1 MKKFGTKQV
10 MPLLLALLAIVWLVV
25 GLGEFGFWVEGTG
38 PSPAFVPTIVS
49 VLLLAMYVIQFI
61 RSFKEAPSKYH
72 KDEFL
77 FIGALVILLACVYII
92 GMLPSMTIF
101 LLVWMK
107 GVEKAPWSHT
117 LIVTVGTMAVLI
129 GVFAIWLQVR
139 FPMGIILDTLL

>member
-1 MKKFGTKQV
+1 MKRFGTKQV
-10 MPLLLALLAIVWLVV
+10 MPLLLALLAVVWLVT
-25 GLGEFGFWVEGTG
+25 GLGEFGFWIEGTG
-38 PSPAFVPTIVS
+38 PSPAFVPTIIS
-49 VLLLAMYVIQFI
+49 ILLLGLAIVQFVM
-61 RSFKEAPSKYH
+61 SFKEEPSKYH

-77 FIGALVILLACVYII
+77 FIGALVLLLACVYII

-107 GVEKAPWSHT
+107 AVEKAPWSHT
-117 LIVTVGTMAVLI
+117 LIVTIGTMALLI

>member
-25 GLGEFGFWVEGTG
+25 GLGEFGFWIEGTG
-38 PSPAFVPTIVS
+38 PSPAFVPSIIS
-49 VLLLAMYVIQFI
+49 VLLLVMSIVQFI
-61 RSFKEAPSKYH
+61 TSFKEEPSKYH

-77 FIGALVILLACVYII
+77 FIGTLVLIFVGIHLI
-92 GMLPSMTIF
+92 GMLPTMTIF

-117 LIVTVGTMAVLI
+117 LIVTIGTIALLI
-129 GVFAIWLQVR
+129 GVFAMWLQVR
-139 FPMGIILDTLL
+139 FPMGLIGDMLF